1 MSILVFT
8 KEGNALEKRCAL
20 LPENAKAYKR
30 LGATVLVQSGLGE
43 SVGIADQEYIEAGA
57 EIFNNRKDALTKADA
72 VLSVDA
78 LSFED
83 FNLTP
88 QTALSV
94 SFFDPFNHQAHL
106 NQVQSSGRSMIA
118 MEMVPRISRCQKMDA
133 LSSQASLAGY
143 VMVLNA
149 MSNLN
154 KTLPMMMTPAGTLK
168 PAKVFIIGA
177 GVAGLQ
183 AIATAKRMGASV
195 IAYDTREEVAQQVQ
209 SLGAKFLQIDLGK
222 TESTAQ
228 GYAKALTPEQL
239 LKQQEAQAQC
249 IADSDIVIT
258 TAQLFGRKPP
268 VLITNEV
275 INRMKPGSVIV
286 DMAAQDGGNVEAS
299 VAGEII
305 DFHGVKVIGTG
316 NWASQVALD
325 ASQMY
330 GNNLQAL
337 IQDMWDAETQ
347 SLVID
352 DADEVLNSAL
362 LTHKGN
368 LVNPIVKAHYAK
380 ESA

>member
-1 MSILVFT
+1 MSILVFI
-8 KEGNALEKRCAL
+8 KEGKSVEKRCPL
-20 LPENAKAYKR
+20 LPENAKIYKR
-30 LGATVLVQSGLGE
+30 LGATVLVESGLGRA
-43 SVGIADQEYIEAGA
+43 VGIADQDYIHAGA
-57 EIFNNRKDALTKADA
+57 EIFTKRADALAKADA
-72 VLSVDA
+72 VLSVNAIPFSEFD
-78 LSFED
+78 
-83 FNLTP
+83 LTP
-88 QTALSV
+88 KNAISI
-94 SFFDPFNHQAHL
+94 SFFDPFNHQEQL
-106 NQVQSSGRSMIA
+106 NQVMASGRSMIS

-143 VMVLNA
+143 VMVLKA

-239 LKQQEAQAQC
+239 LKQQQAQAQC

-299 VAGEII
+299 SPGEII

-316 NWASQVALD
+316 NWASEVALD

-337 IQDMWDAETQ
+337 IQDMWDQENHCLQ
-347 SLVID
+347 ID
-352 DADEVLNSAL
+352 STDEVLSAAL
-362 LTHKGN
+362 VTHKGDIISS
-368 LVNPIVKAHYAK
+368 IVKAHYAK
-380 ESA
+380 ETA